1 VSKTSSV
8 LPDTATVEQVFKTL
22 ETETTALLKYLDLS
36 FLTDY
41 PVFAP
46 DQRGRTRIHK
56 PPELLKGVLHCFY
69 QDIYGP
75 RPMAR
80 ELRNED
86 VWRQCGFERPPSR
99 RTLSRFL
106 ADFELV
112 AENVFI
118 KLVHELAEQAPLGK
132 LFRIDGTDIPVD
144 QRDDEAGWNY
154 DHAEEDFYYGYGC
167 CVVTAANNIPV
178 AAAFTPAK
186 KVDQETAMRV
196 TGDALAVETPRWM
209 IGDSEFDMLEWHD
222 RLLSQAVV
230 PIAPYNPRN
239 TNDPLDIDYRVEERI
254 KEHSN
259 TVRLRQK
266 QLEETYSHRS
276 QVETAIGVCK
286 DLGLGTPRV
295 RGRVRVKTHVFL
307 ALCLRLAVA
316 LANHNRGNDVASPTI
331 TL

>member
-132 LFRIDGTDIPVD
+132 LFRIDGSI
-144 QRDDEAGWNY
+144 ES
-154 DHAEEDFYYGYGC
+154 
-167 CVVTAANNIPV
+167 
-178 AAAFTPAK
+178 
-186 KVDQETAMRV
+186 
-196 TGDALAVETPRWM
+196 L
-209 IGDSEFDMLEWHD
+209 DSVGI
-222 RLLSQAVV
+222 SQ
-230 PIAPYNPRN
+230 
-239 TNDPLDIDYRVEERI
+239 
-254 KEHSN
+254 
-259 TVRLRQK
+259 
-266 QLEETYSHRS
+266 
-276 QVETAIGVCK
+276 
-286 DLGLGTPRV
+286 
-295 RGRVRVKTHVFL
+295 
-307 ALCLRLAVA
+307 
-316 LANHNRGNDVASPTI
+316 
-331 TL
+331 

>member
-8 LPDTATVEQVFKTL
+8 LPENNTVEQVFKTL
-22 ETETTALLKYLDLS
+22 DTETTALFEQLDFA
-36 FLTDY
+36 FLMDY
-41 PVFAP
+41 SVFAP
-46 DQRGRTRIHK
+46 DSRGRTRVHQ

-69 QDIYGP
+69 HDIYGL

-99 RTLSRFL
+99 WTLSRFVTNF
-106 ADFELV
+106 ALV
-112 AENVFI
+112 AENVFTD
-118 KLVHELAEQAPLGK
+118 LVHELAEQVPLGK

-144 QRDDEAGWNY
+144 KRDDEAAWNY
-154 DHAEEDFYYGYGC
+154 DHTEDDYYYGYGC

-178 AAAFTPAK
+178 VAAFTPAK

-196 TGDALAVETPRWM
+196 TRDALAVETPRW
-209 IGDSEFDMLEWHD
+209 IVGDSEFDMLDWHD
-222 RLLSQAVV
+222 HLLAQSVV

-239 TNDPLDIDYRVEERI
+239 TADPLEIDYRVEQRI
-254 KEHSN
+254 KEYSE
-259 TVRLRQK
+259 TVRLWRH
-266 QLEETYSHRS
+266 QLEETYSGRS

-295 RGRVRVKTHVFL
+295 RGRVRVKAHVFL
-307 ALCLRLAVA
+307 VLCLRLAVA
-316 LANHNRGNDVASPTI
+316 LANHHRGNDLASPTI